1 MADRLLATPAAQA
14 LIDHLQAQHGAIYF
28 YLSHGCCDGTSPMC
42 LAPGELPLGPG
53 DVQLGTVG
61 GAAFWLSQGQADD
74 LAHLRLT
81 LDAVPGTNS
90 NFSLEEGGGQRFV
103 LQMVLIDG
111 AAPAG

>member
-1 MADRLLATPAAQA
+1 MADRLLATPAALA
-14 LIDHLQAQHGAIYF
+14 LIAQLQAQHGAIYF

-61 GAAFWLSQGQADD
+61 GAAFWLSQGQNDY
-74 LAHLRLT
+74 LSSLQLT

-90 NFSLEEGGGQRFV
+90 NFSLEEGSGQRFV
-103 LQMVLIDG
+103 LQMVLADG
-111 AAPAG
+111 TPAGA